1 MLDTDL
7 FMHLAEIAGVFIGFG
22 ALISIRSEP
31 TEDEEVMM
39 IRQIVVL
46 GIVVVTTAV
55 FPVVI
60 SGFGATGHLLWAT
73 SAGVFLALW
82 WGSGILN
89 RWDRERERVL
99 AAHTRRSRVRME
111 IPAVPLWV
119 SMNIA
124 LILILTGQFSDQ
136 EPALYLT
143 AVVINLLLTAGML
156 VYLVYL
162 QRRPKPAIVGG
173 PPDDSPSTPAAGTQQ
188 TEETTEVDALPS
200 EPDPEQS

>member
-1 MLDTDL
+1 
-7 FMHLAEIAGVFIGFG
+7 
-22 ALISIRSEP
+22 
-31 TEDEEVMM
+31 
-39 IRQIVVL
+39 
-46 GIVVVTTAV
+46 
-55 FPVVI
+55 
-60 SGFGATGHLLWAT
+60 
-73 SAGVFLALW
+73 
-82 WGSGILN
+82 
-89 RWDRERERVL
+89 
-99 AAHTRRSRVRME
+99 ME